1 VITLLQ
7 NIYFQILVM
16 HLILLFKCIV
26 GETCTAEPWLFNLL
40 LVLSALQRN
49 ELFSRLFHIL
59 EVLSKEG
66 CRGGRVVYFSTAS
79 MLVSTISIQ
88 WWGKKL
94 NYQRPRQGKR
104 SAISHFLWLV
114 NERRR
119 YISLGNGGSGS
130 VVMKKNSVG
139 LQLKRR

>member
-1 VITLLQ
+1 
-7 NIYFQILVM
+7 M
-16 HLILLFKCIV
+16 HLILFKCIV
-26 GETCTAEPWLFNLL
+26 GETCIAEPWLFNLL

-66 CRGGRVVYFSTAS
+66 CRGGGAGCLFSNSINAGLYHQHSVV
-79 MLVSTISIQ
+79 
-88 WWGKKL
+88 GKKL